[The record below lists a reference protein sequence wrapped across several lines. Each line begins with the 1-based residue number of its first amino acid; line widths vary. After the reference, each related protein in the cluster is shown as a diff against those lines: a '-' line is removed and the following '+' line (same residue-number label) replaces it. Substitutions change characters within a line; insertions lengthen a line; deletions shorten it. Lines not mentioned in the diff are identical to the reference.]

1 MREIVLRLKIKEVN
15 NMIRSIDDESKQ
27 KYLSEVNRNF

>member
-1 MREIVLRLKIKEVN
+1 MREIVLRLKIKEVK
-15 NMIRSIDDESKQ
+15 NMIHSIEYERKQ